1 MIVINPNP
9 ENINHAIRTLST
21 AIADELFDLDI
32 KYNTR
37 NEIESIGPTQTT
49 STSSNQN
56 ENPNLNY
63 SLNSQ
68 FCGTNFDISR
78 YIPLWVVYEKQERIS
93 NGETTPISIFDF
105 LQKYYNWLYCDL
117 EGGGQY
123 DLSQALIDLIDI
135 EKTKREYYKR
145 FLFSF
150 VPGVEETVLDN
161 VTDASF

>member
-63 SLNSQ
+63 SLNSPNYI
-68 FCGTNFDISR
+68 FSTISL
-78 YIPLWVVYEKQERIS
+78 ILLE
-93 NGETTPISIFDF
+93 IFI
-105 LQKYYNWLYCDL
+105 
-117 EGGGQY
+117 
-123 DLSQALIDLIDI
+123 LSL
-135 EKTKREYYKR
+135 
-145 FLFSF
+145 
-150 VPGVEETVLDN
+150 
-161 VTDASF
+161 